1 MILSR
6 PHQCVTGKM
15 QPGYDGC
22 PCVPKPHGRSKVTAG
37 SKVIDSRIT
46 PRVHVMIYV
55 NVAKILRG
63 FGATSDNSLFACIEF
78 QWRLQIL
85 CAYKRGWICMP
96 KRFFF
101 LVFVFFP
108 SFLLI
113 KSGTLESQN
122 YLYCPR
128 RKYAQAW
135 VVLS

>member
-1 MILSR
+1 MDRKKKKKSLRAMILSR

-22 PCVPKPHGRSKVTAG
+22 PCVPRPHGRSKVTAG

-46 PRVHVMIYV
+46 PRVHVMIYG

-78 QWRLQIL
+78 QWRLQTF

-96 KRFFF
+96 KFFFF
-101 LVFVFFP
+101 LDLFVCFFP
-108 SFLLI
+108 ILADKVRHS
-113 KSGTLESQN
+113 
-122 YLYCPR
+122 
-128 RKYAQAW
+128 
-135 VVLS
+135 